1 MTGGFAGS
9 GEALPDREPPTAAD
23 MWVIARGCTEMLI
36 GSVKAGCSII
46 FLATLAR
53 DVRCHATLHH
63 PRNRIYKLA
72 ERGCSWRAL
81 MVCCGLVLEAER
93 WKTAEDLF

>member
-46 FLATLAR
+46 FLATLGQGR
-53 DVRCHATLHH
+53 EMSCNPSPPKEPHLQV
-63 PRNRIYKLA
+63 
-72 ERGCSWRAL
+72 G
-81 MVCCGLVLEAER
+81 
-93 WKTAEDLF
+93 